1 MKPLPQVTGGSS
13 VPGSQLPQLLMEAGN
28 RRAGP
33 CSWLCRLKGWEYNLL
48 RAWGVPRFTWEAVHR
63 GGRGQGRDSPGVTP
77 PTHLQMD
84 GALAPALLTMGLR
97 GHRWVKG
104 FTLL

>member
-1 MKPLPQVTGGSS
+1 MGVHVVCPKTVLLSALFIRVLGTSLAKRVLLGQLSLKSLPQVTGGSG

-33 CSWLCRLKGWEYNLL
+33 CYWLCRLKGWEYTLL

-63 GGRGQGRDSPGVTP
+63 GGRG
-77 PTHLQMD
+77 
-84 GALAPALLTMGLR
+84 
-97 GHRWVKG
+97 
-104 FTLL
+104 